1 VKLKKGLMMSKILVR
16 NPVVEINGDEMA
28 RVMWEKIKKQL
39 ILPYLDI
46 KLLEYD
52 LGIKNR
58 DKTND
63 KVTNEA
69 GKAIKENNVGVKCAT
84 ITPDDKRVKEFNLK
98 KKYPSPNGTIRNILN
113 GTIFREPIIIEKIP
127 RFIKHWSESVVIARH
142 AYGDIYKSQEIKIK
156 KKGKLYLKFESGD
169 KKTLIEKEVCKF
181 NSDGVGLSYFN
192 NNKSIEDFAYS
203 CFNFGLDRK
212 MPVYLSTK
220 NTILQS
226 YDESFKEIFEK
237 VYNDKYKL
245 KFEKLGIFYQHRLID
260 DMIACLVK
268 WTGGFL
274 WACKN
279 YDGDVISDLVA
290 QGFGSLGL
298 MTSVLQSPDG
308 KIIETEAAHGT
319 VTSHFRQHQNGLET
333 STNPIASIFAWTR
346 ALLHRGKID
355 KNEDLEN
362 FSNKIELIC
371 KNLLNKGMMTKDLAL
386 MIGPDQKWLTTQELI
401 DSISYELKN

>member
-1 VKLKKGLMMSKILVR
+1 MSKILVK

-52 LGIKNR
+52 LGIENR

-63 KVTNEA
+63 KVTIEA
-69 GKAIKENNVGVKCAT
+69 GKAIKKNKVGVKCAT

-127 RFIKHWSESVVIARH
+127 KFIKHWSESVVIARH
-142 AYGDIYKSQEIKIK
+142 ASGDIYKSQEIKIK
-156 KKGKLYLKFESGD
+156 TKGKLYLKFESED
-169 KKTLIEKEVCKF
+169 KKLLIEKEVCNF
-181 NSDGVGLSYFN
+181 DSDGVGLSYFN
-192 NNKSIEDFAYS
+192 NNKSIEDFAHS

-212 MPVYLSTK
+212 IPVYLSTK

-226 YDESFKEIFEK
+226 YDESFKEIFER
-237 VYNDKYKL
+237 VYNDKYKT
-245 KFEKLGIFYQHRLID
+245 KYENLGIFYQHRLID
-260 DMIACLVK
+260 DMIACLIK

-279 YDGDVISDLVA
+279 YDGDVMSDLVA

-308 KIIETEAAHGT
+308 EIIETEAAHGT
-319 VTSHFRQHQNGLET
+319 VTSHFRQHQNGIET

-355 KNEDLEN
+355 NNKDLEN
-362 FSNKIELIC
+362 FSHKIESIC
-371 KNLLNKGMMTKDLAL
+371 KNLLNKGIMTKDLAL
-386 MIGPDQKWLTTQELI
+386 MVGPDQKWLTTQELI
-401 DSISYELKN
+401 NSISNELNN

>member
-1 VKLKKGLMMSKILVR
+1 MSRILVR

-28 RVMWEKIKKQL
+28 KIMWDKIKKQL

-52 LGIKNR
+52 LGIINR

-63 KVTNEA
+63 KVTIEA
-69 GKAIKENNVGVKCAT
+69 GKAIKENKVGVKCAT
-84 ITPDDKRVKEFNLK
+84 ITPDNKRVKEFNLK

-142 AYGDIYKSQEIKIK
+142 AFGDIYKSQEIKIK
-156 KKGKLYLKFESGD
+156 KKGKLILKFESDD
-169 KKTLIEKEVCKF
+169 KKTLIEKEVCDF

-203 CFNFGLDRK
+203 CFNFGLERK
-212 MPVYLSTK
+212 LPVYLSTK

-226 YDESFKEIFEK
+226 YDETFKEIFEK
-237 VYNDKYKL
+237 IYNDKYKI
-245 KFEKLGIFYQHRLID
+245 KFENLGIFYQHRLID

-308 KIIETEAAHGT
+308 QIIETEAAHGT

-346 ALLHRGKID
+346 GLLHRGKID
-355 KNEDLEN
+355 KNKDLEN

-371 KNLLNKGMMTKDLAL
+371 TNLLNKGMMTKDLAL
-386 MIGPDQKWLTTQELI
+386 MVGPDQKWLTTQQLI
-401 DSISYELKN
+401 DSISYELNN

>member
-1 VKLKKGLMMSKILVR
+1 MSKILVR

-63 KVTNEA
+63 KVTIEA

-127 RFIKHWSESVVIARH
+127 RFIKHWGESVVIARH
-142 AYGDIYKSQEIKIK
+142 AYGDIYQSQEIKIK
-156 KKGKLYLKFESGD
+156 KKGKLYLKFESDD

-181 NSDGVGLSYFN
+181 NSSGVGLSYFN

-226 YDESFKEIFEK
+226 YDESFKEIFER

-245 KFEKLGIFYQHRLID
+245 KFQKSGIFYQHRLID

-308 KIIETEAAHGT
+308 KIVETEAAHGT

-355 KNEDLEN
+355 KNKDLEN

-386 MIGPDQKWLTTQELI
+386 MIGPDQKWLTTQQLI

>member
-1 VKLKKGLMMSKILVR
+1 MSKILVR

-28 RVMWEKIKKQL
+28 RVMWDKIKKQL

-52 LGIKNR
+52 LGIRNR

-63 KVTNEA
+63 KVTTEA
-69 GKAIKENNVGVKCAT
+69 GRAIKKNNVGVKCAT

-156 KKGKLYLKFESGD
+156 KKGKLYLKFESDD
-169 KKTLIEKEVCKF
+169 KQTLIEKEVCKF

-237 VYNDKYKL
+237 VYNDNYKL
-245 KFEKLGIFYQHRLID
+245 KFEKSGIFYQHRLID

-308 KIIETEAAHGT
+308 KVIETEAAHGT

-355 KNEDLEN
+355 KNKDLEN

-386 MIGPDQKWLTTQELI
+386 MIGPDQKWLTTQQLI

>member
-1 VKLKKGLMMSKILVR
+1 MSKILVR

-63 KVTNEA
+63 KVTTEA

-127 RFIKHWSESVVIARH
+127 RFIKHWSESVVIGRH

-156 KKGKLYLKFESGD
+156 KKGKLYLKFESDD

-181 NSDGVGLSYFN
+181 NSSGVGLSYFN
-192 NNKSIEDFAYS
+192 NNKSIEDFANS

-237 VYNDKYKL
+237 VYNDNYKL
-245 KFEKLGIFYQHRLID
+245 KFEKSGIFYQHRLID

-346 ALLHRGKID
+346 GLLHRGKID
-355 KNEDLEN
+355 KNKDLEN

-371 KNLLNKGMMTKDLAL
+371 KNLLNRGMMTKDLAL
-386 MIGPDQKWLTTQELI
+386 MIGPDQKWLTTQQLI
-401 DSISYELKN
+401 DLIGYELKN

>member
-1 VKLKKGLMMSKILVR
+1 MSKIPVR

-52 LGIKNR
+52 LGIENR

-63 KVTNEA
+63 EVTMEA
-69 GKAIKENNVGVKCAT
+69 GKAIKKNKVGVKCAT

-127 RFIKHWSESVVIARH
+127 KFIKHWSESVVIARH
-142 AYGDIYKSQEIKIK
+142 ASGDIYKSQEIEIK
-156 KKGKLYLKFESGD
+156 TKGKLYLKFESED
-169 KKTLIEKEVCKF
+169 KKILIEKEVCNF
-181 NSDGVGLSYFN
+181 DSDGVGLSYFN
-192 NNKSIEDFAYS
+192 NNKSIEDFAHS

-237 VYNDKYKL
+237 VYNDLYKIKY
-245 KFEKLGIFYQHRLID
+245 ENLGIFYQHRLID
-260 DMIACLVK
+260 DMIACLIK

-279 YDGDVISDLVA
+279 YDGDVMSDLVA

-308 KIIETEAAHGT
+308 QIIETEAAHGT

-355 KNEDLEN
+355 NNKDLEN
-362 FSNKIELIC
+362 FSRKVESIC
-371 KNLLNKGMMTKDLAL
+371 KNLLNKGIMTKDLAL
-386 MIGPDQKWLTTQELI
+386 MVGPDQKWLTTQELI
-401 DSISYELKN
+401 DSISNELNN

>member
-1 VKLKKGLMMSKILVR
+1 MSKILVK

-52 LGIKNR
+52 LGIENR

-63 KVTNEA
+63 KVTIEA
-69 GKAIKENNVGVKCAT
+69 GNAIKKNKVGVKCAT

-127 RFIKHWSESVVIARH
+127 KFIKHWSESVVIARH
-142 AYGDIYKSQEIKIK
+142 ASGDIYKSQEIKIK
-156 KKGKLYLKFESGD
+156 TKGKLYLKFESED
-169 KKTLIEKEVCKF
+169 KKLLIEKEVCNF
-181 NSDGVGLSYFN
+181 DSDGVGLSYFN
-192 NNKSIEDFAYS
+192 NNKSIEDFAHS

-212 MPVYLSTK
+212 IPVYLSTK

-237 VYNDKYKL
+237 VYNDQYKIKY
-245 KFEKLGIFYQHRLID
+245 ENLGIFYQHRLID
-260 DMIACLVK
+260 DMIACLIK

-279 YDGDVISDLVA
+279 YDGDVMSDLVA

-308 KIIETEAAHGT
+308 EIIETEAAHGT

-355 KNEDLEN
+355 NNKDLEK
-362 FSNKIELIC
+362 FSNKIESIC
-371 KNLLNKGMMTKDLAL
+371 KNLLNKGIMTKDLAL
-386 MIGPDQKWLTTQELI
+386 MVGPDQKWLTTQELI
-401 DSISYELKN
+401 NSISNELNN

>member
-1 VKLKKGLMMSKILVR
+1 MMSKILVR

-156 KKGKLYLKFESGD
+156 KKGKLYLKFESDD

>member
-1 VKLKKGLMMSKILVR
+1 MSKILVR

-63 KVTNEA
+63 KVTIEA

-127 RFIKHWSESVVIARH
+127 RFIKHWGESVVIARH
-142 AYGDIYKSQEIKIK
+142 AYGDIYQSQEIKIK
-156 KKGKLYLKFESGD
+156 KKGKLYLKFESDD

-181 NSDGVGLSYFN
+181 NSSGVGLSYFN

-226 YDESFKEIFEK
+226 YDETFKEIFER

-245 KFEKLGIFYQHRLID
+245 KFEKSGIFYQHRLID

-355 KNEDLEN
+355 KNKDLEN

-386 MIGPDQKWLTTQELI
+386 MIGPDQKWLTTQQLI
-401 DSISYELKN
+401 DLIGYKLKN

>member
-1 VKLKKGLMMSKILVR
+1 MSKILVK

-52 LGIKNR
+52 LGIENR

-63 KVTNEA
+63 KVTIEA
-69 GKAIKENNVGVKCAT
+69 GKAIKKNKVGVKCAT

-127 RFIKHWSESVVIARH
+127 KFIKHWSESVVIARH
-142 AYGDIYKSQEIKIK
+142 ASGDIYKSQEIKIK
-156 KKGKLYLKFESGD
+156 TKGKLYLKFESED
-169 KKTLIEKEVCKF
+169 KKTLIEKEVCNF
-181 NSDGVGLSYFN
+181 DSDGVGLSYFN
-192 NNKSIEDFAYS
+192 NNKSIEDFAHS

-212 MPVYLSTK
+212 IPVYLSTK

-237 VYNDKYKL
+237 VYNDQYKIKY
-245 KFEKLGIFYQHRLID
+245 ENLGIFYQHRLID
-260 DMIACLVK
+260 DMIACLIK

-279 YDGDVISDLVA
+279 YDGDVMSDLVA

-308 KIIETEAAHGT
+308 QIIETEAAHGT

-355 KNEDLEN
+355 NNKDLEN
-362 FSNKIELIC
+362 FSHKIESIC
-371 KNLLNKGMMTKDLAL
+371 KNLLNKGIMTKDLAL
-386 MIGPDQKWLTTQELI
+386 MVGPDQKWLTTQELI
-401 DSISYELKN
+401 NSISNELNN

>member
-1 VKLKKGLMMSKILVR
+1 MSKIQVK

-52 LGIKNR
+52 LGIENR

-63 KVTNEA
+63 KVTIEA
-69 GKAIKENNVGVKCAT
+69 GNAIKKNKVGVKCAT

-127 RFIKHWSESVVIARH
+127 KFIKHWSESVVIARH
-142 AYGDIYKSQEIKIK
+142 ASGDIYKSQEIKIK
-156 KKGKLYLKFESGD
+156 TKGKLYLKFESED
-169 KKTLIEKEVCKF
+169 KKLLIEKEVCNF
-181 NSDGVGLSYFN
+181 DSDGVGLSYFN
-192 NNKSIEDFAYS
+192 NNKSIEDFAHS

-212 MPVYLSTK
+212 IPVYLSTK

-237 VYNDKYKL
+237 VYNDQYKIKY
-245 KFEKLGIFYQHRLID
+245 ENLGIFYQHRLID
-260 DMIACLVK
+260 DMIACLIK

-279 YDGDVISDLVA
+279 YDGDVMSDLVA

-308 KIIETEAAHGT
+308 EIIETEAAHGT

-355 KNEDLEN
+355 NNKDLEN
-362 FSNKIELIC
+362 FSHKIESIC
-371 KNLLNKGMMTKDLAL
+371 KNLLNKGVMTKDLAL
-386 MIGPDQKWLTTQELI
+386 MVGPDQKWLTTQELI
-401 DSISYELKN
+401 NSIGNELNN

>member
-1 VKLKKGLMMSKILVR
+1 MSKILVK

-63 KVTNEA
+63 KVTIEA
-69 GKAIKENNVGVKCAT
+69 GKAIKKNKVGVKCAT

-127 RFIKHWSESVVIARH
+127 KFIKHWSESVVIARH
-142 AYGDIYKSQEIKIK
+142 ASGDIYKSQEIKIK
-156 KKGKLYLKFESGD
+156 TKGKLYLKFESED
-169 KKTLIEKEVCKF
+169 KKTLIEKEVCNF
-181 NSDGVGLSYFN
+181 DSDGVGLSYFN
-192 NNKSIEDFAYS
+192 NNKSIEDFAHS

-212 MPVYLSTK
+212 IPVYLSTK

-237 VYNDKYKL
+237 VYNDQYKIKY
-245 KFEKLGIFYQHRLID
+245 ENLGIFYQHRLID
-260 DMIACLVK
+260 DMIACLIK

-279 YDGDVISDLVA
+279 YDGDVMSDLVA

-308 KIIETEAAHGT
+308 QIIETEAAHGT

-355 KNEDLEN
+355 NNKDLEN
-362 FSNKIELIC
+362 FSHKIESIC
-371 KNLLNKGMMTKDLAL
+371 KNLLNKGIMTKDLAL
-386 MIGPDQKWLTTQELI
+386 MVGPDQKWLTTQELI
-401 DSISYELKN
+401 DSISNELNN

>member
-1 VKLKKGLMMSKILVR
+1 MSKILVK

-63 KVTNEA
+63 KVTTEA

-84 ITPDDKRVKEFNLK
+84 ITPDDKRVKEFNLE

-113 GTIFREPIIIEKIP
+113 GTIFREPIIMEKIP
-127 RFIKHWSESVVIARH
+127 RLNKHWSESVVIARH
-142 AYGDIYKSQEIKIK
+142 AYGDIYQSQEIKIK
-156 KKGKLYLKFESGD
+156 KKGKLYLKFESDD

-192 NNKSIEDFAYS
+192 NNKSIEDFANS
-203 CFNFGLDRK
+203 CFNFGLNRK

-226 YDESFKEIFEK
+226 YDETFKEIFER

-245 KFEKLGIFYQHRLID
+245 KFQKSGIFYQHRLID

-308 KIIETEAAHGT
+308 KIVETEAAHGT

-355 KNEDLEN
+355 KNKDLEN

-386 MIGPDQKWLTTQELI
+386 MIGPDQKWLTTQQLI

>member
-1 VKLKKGLMMSKILVR
+1 MSKILVK

-156 KKGKLYLKFESGD
+156 KKGKLYLKFESDD

>member
-1 VKLKKGLMMSKILVR
+1 MSKIQVR

-52 LGIKNR
+52 LGIENR

-63 KVTNEA
+63 EVTMEA
-69 GKAIKENNVGVKCAT
+69 GKAIKKNKVGVKCAT

-127 RFIKHWSESVVIARH
+127 KFIKHWSESVVIARH
-142 AYGDIYKSQEIKIK
+142 ASGDIYKSQEIEIK
-156 KKGKLYLKFESGD
+156 TKGKLYLKFESED
-169 KKTLIEKEVCKF
+169 KKILIEKEVCNF
-181 NSDGVGLSYFN
+181 DSDGVGLSYFN
-192 NNKSIEDFAYS
+192 NNKSIEDFAHS

-212 MPVYLSTK
+212 IPVYLSTK

-237 VYNDKYKL
+237 VYNDMYKIKY
-245 KFEKLGIFYQHRLID
+245 ENLGIFYQHRLID
-260 DMIACLVK
+260 DMIACLIK

-279 YDGDVISDLVA
+279 YDGDVMSDLVA

-308 KIIETEAAHGT
+308 QIIETEAAHGT

-355 KNEDLEN
+355 NNKDLEN
-362 FSNKIELIC
+362 FSHKVESIC
-371 KNLLNKGMMTKDLAL
+371 KNLLNKGIMTKDLAL
-386 MIGPDQKWLTTQELI
+386 MVGPDQKWLTTQELI
-401 DSISYELKN
+401 DSISNELNN

>member
-1 VKLKKGLMMSKILVR
+1 MSKILVR

-63 KVTNEA
+63 KVTTEA

-156 KKGKLYLKFESGD
+156 KKGKLYLKFESD
-169 KKTLIEKEVCKF
+169 DNKTLIEKEVCKF
-181 NSDGVGLSYFN
+181 NSSGVGLSYFN

-237 VYNDKYKL
+237 VYNNKYKL
-245 KFEKLGIFYQHRLID
+245 KFEKSGIFYQHRLID

-308 KIIETEAAHGT
+308 KIVETEAAHGT

-355 KNEDLEN
+355 KNKDLEN

-386 MIGPDQKWLTTQELI
+386 MIGPDQKWLTTQQLI